1 MAEKKIQSHAGGTDE
16 ELMLRFIDGDNK
28 AFSVPAESPA
38 IYNFHKRS
46 VFKRVTQRE
55 RKIIYDPHG

>member
-1 MAEKKIQSHAGGTDE
+1 MAEKIQYHAGGTNE

-38 IYNFHKRS
+38 ICNFHKRS
-46 VFKRVTQRE
+46 VFKRGLSGYNVR
-55 RKIIYDPHG
+55 IML